1 MAPTAACGVPPR
13 TAAMGGCVHGD
24 RVIACAMP
32 RARSSAPEATTTPP
46 SLSLRLDLGGGLRI
60 GPGKVVLLEAIGR
73 TGSISGAG
81 RALKMSYRRAWEL
94 VEDLNRGMGTP
105 VVEAVAGGAGGGGA
119 RLTPTGEAIIVHYR
133 RIEAEARQIAAAPL
147 AELARCRLQGA
158 TVEADSSVGTP
169 GA

>member
-1 MAPTAACGVPPR
+1 M
-13 TAAMGGCVHGD
+13 
-24 RVIACAMP
+24 IACAMS
-32 RARSSAPEATTTPP
+32 RARTPTPETTTTPP

-60 GPGKVVLLEAIGR
+60 GPGKVVLLEAISR

-119 RLTPTGEAIIVHYR
+119 RLTPTGEAIITQYR
-133 RIEAEARQIAAAPL
+133 RIEAQARQMAAEPL
-147 AELARCRLQGA
+147 AELARCRA
-158 TVEADSSVGTP
+158 PTVEPAHPQPSAGMP
-169 GA
+169 PKA